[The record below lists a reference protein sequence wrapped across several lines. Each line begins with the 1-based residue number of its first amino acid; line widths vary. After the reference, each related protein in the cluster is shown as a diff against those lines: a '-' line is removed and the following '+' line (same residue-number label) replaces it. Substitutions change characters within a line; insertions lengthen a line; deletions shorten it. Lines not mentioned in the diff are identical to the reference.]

1 MHHAVSSLCHPD
13 LFGPIGQRVR
23 SRDPER
29 FRPPEAANFNE
40 VILFHRVLA
49 PQSLDALCLSL
60 KSVREPTRSRGE
72 SKKRRRPFVL
82 KRLATKHKRGGEE
95 INAQKQELM
104 VSGLSIRDQRQGL
117 SGRSFNCSALVMK
130 RAALQPLLREV

>member
-49 PQSLDALCLSL
+49 PQSSDALWISL

-72 SKKRRRPFVL
+72 SEKRRRPFVL
-82 KRLATKHKRGGEE
+82 KRLATKHKRGGK

-104 VSGLSIRDQRQGL
+104 ISGLSIHDQRQGL
-117 SGRSFNCSALVMK
+117 SGRSFNCSALVLK